1 MVHRDMILTIIPI
14 VSWYIEIETNNNT
27 NYIMVH
33 RDMILAIIP
42 IVSWYI
48 EI

>member
-1 MVHRDMILTIIPI
+1 MVHRDM
-14 VSWYIEIETNNNT
+14 TNNNT
-27 NYIMVH
+27 DCIMVH

-42 IVSWYI
+42 ILSWYI